1 MKWGLKGE
9 ISIDADSW
17 PLRHAIGMYF
27 DAAVVFVTW
36 NSLLFRLALAILW
49 LWQSDLRVSVLTKEC
64 QWCFFDSD
72 KEDSCH
78 IYPPI
83 MGICSVIVAVIS
95 ELLTVLYLVF
105 VYLEFF
111 PILASPCCHL
121 GCIPH
126 SFTSRTT
133 DAERGNSLH
142 CTAENSLPLPSL

>member
-1 MKWGLKGE
+1 
-9 ISIDADSW
+9 
-17 PLRHAIGMYF
+17 
-27 DAAVVFVTW
+27 
-36 NSLLFRLALAILW
+36 
-49 LWQSDLRVSVLTKEC
+49 
-64 QWCFFDSD
+64 
-72 KEDSCH
+72 
-78 IYPPI
+78 

-142 CTAENSLPLPSL
+142 RCMAENSLPLPKFLGTAEAYFVCHIGPFFQILIFDLCLHWVSVVHVSLHCSGARPAGNRRYRMDGRMSPCIPMGAKENNTAYASKNVSKC